1 MEVIKVIQDELNNL
15 LEIKTE
21 DGYTVEAV
29 HYRGNTLC
37 VSSQVGCSIR
47 CTFCASGMNGFIRN
61 LSFQEIVDQ
70 YRLVVES
77 GYEVKNITFAGIG
90 EPLLNWQNVKTSFEY
105 FKSLGLK
112 VSFYT
117 TGFPILYFRQL
128 LDINHNGVTLS
139 IHSVYDEKRKSII
152 PNSQKVEELLE
163 ILEEHIKNLSS
174 RKKKLYSLGYLL
186 IKDIND
192 SEKEIEELIRIS
204 KRLSLS
210 VSLLKYN
217 EVEGIPY
224 KTTPDKEYEAIFL
237 KLRECDIKTTLSNR
251 YRTRKI
257 GGCGTLMINRLNYTT
272 L

>member
-1 MEVIKVIQDELNNL
+1 MKVVKIIKDELNIL
-15 LEIKTE
+15 FEIQTE

-47 CTFCASGMNGFIRN
+47 CSFCASGMKGFIRD
-61 LSFQEIVDQ
+61 LSFDEIVSQ
-70 YRLVVES
+70 YKLVVEN

-90 EPLLNWQNVKTSFEY
+90 EPLLNWENVEQAFYY
-105 FKSLGLK
+105 FKTLGIR

-117 TGFPILYFRQL
+117 TGFPVSNFEKL
-128 LDINHNGVTLS
+128 LKLNHNGVTLS
-139 IHSVYDEKRKSII
+139 LHATNNTKRKEII
-152 PNSQKVEELLE
+152 PNSHKIEE
-163 ILEEHIKNLSS
+163 ILNVLENHLKSLSS
-174 RKKKLYSLGYLL
+174 RKKKLYSIGYLV

-192 SEKEIEELIRIS
+192 SQQDVDSLINIA
-204 KRLSLS
+204 KRLGLS

-217 EVEGIPY
+217 EIDGIEY
-224 KTTPDKEYEAIFL
+224 KTTPDREYEEIFI
-237 KLRECDIKTTLSNR
+237 KLRQHGIKTTLSNR

-257 GGCGTLMINRLNYTT
+257 GGCGTLMVNRLQCST